1 MRDSKRSDSPPGP
14 DRPPATPGFDW
25 IMTVLSAVFIS
36 GLFLDGWAH
45 THGRVDETFFTPW
58 HAVLYGGYL
67 ACAVALLGAHAQHAA
82 RGYGWR
88 QALPSGYGLSLIG
101 AGLWGP
107 ADLLWHTLFGFE
119 ADVETLMSPAHLL
132 LAVGAG
138 FILSGPW
145 RSVRERSD
153 GAEGPW
159 WRGLPLVLS
168 LTFVLS
174 EITFFAQI
182 GHPLSNLSGR
192 GPARPAEFAY
202 LLEKCGIVGILLET
216 IISMGAVLLL
226 LRRQPFVGSLTL
238 MLGLNAVAMGFLY
251 GRGPYPLAQVA
262 AFAGGGVV
270 ADALRVIIRPT
281 LERPRARTLFA
292 FATPAV
298 LHIFYFLSLKLT
310 HGLWWSVHLWLGAVV
325 LSGLVGC
332 LLAYLL
338 APESSDQQQARPT
351 GARHRH
357 AERVTDL
364 PPRIGS
370 GVRGHHG

>member
-1 MRDSKRSDSPPGP
+1 MRDSSRSGSPPVP
-14 DRPPATPGFDW
+14 KRPPVTPGFDW
-25 IMTVLSAVFIS
+25 IMTILSAVFIS

-67 ACAVALLGAHAQHAA
+67 ACAVVLLGALAQHAA
-82 RGYGWR
+82 R
-88 QALPSGYGLSLIG
+88 
-101 AGLWGP
+101 
-107 ADLLWHTLFGFE
+107 
-119 ADVETLMSPAHLL
+119 
-132 LAVGAG
+132 
-138 FILSGPW
+138 
-145 RSVRERSD
+145 
-153 GAEGPW
+153 
-159 WRGLPLVLS
+159 
-168 LTFVLS
+168 
-174 EITFFAQI
+174 
-182 GHPLSNLSGR
+182 
-192 GPARPAEFAY
+192 PAEVAY

-281 LERPRARTLFA
+281 LERPRTRTLFA

-310 HGLWWSVHLWLGAVV
+310 HGLWWSVHLWLGPVV